1 MITVFHKDQLQ
12 SPTPAP
18 TSPAKSLPMSGAY
31 GLVEKAVPDP
41 DLIVLS
47 ELRSCVKVEV
57 AALGSP
63 SPIIRTVSVD
73 VEQH

>member
-1 MITVFHKDQLQ
+1 MFHKDQLQ

-18 TSPAKSLPMSGAY
+18 TSPATSLPMSGAY
-31 GLVEKAVPDP
+31 GLVEKAVSDP

-47 ELRSCVKVEV
+47 ELRRCMNVE
-57 AALGSP
+57 AAVLGSP
-63 SPIIRTVSVD
+63 SLIIRTVSVD